1 MKNFLTV
8 VAGYQG
14 KLGNF
19 YSQLSLETVFPALKL
34 TLISYLNMKTI
45 SFLENWQFNLRLASP
60 LLNRYQA

>member
-14 KLGNF
+14 KFGNF
-19 YSQLSLETVFPALKL
+19 YSHLSLETVLPALKL

-45 SFLENWQFNLRLASP
+45 SFLENWQFNRRLASP
-60 LLNRYQA
+60 LLNTYQA